1 MPIALHTA
9 LPRSA
14 RTPSASRASRHGSH
28 GSHGFTLIEL
38 MIAVAIVAILVGV
51 ALPSYREYVIRGH
64 LADSSNGLALM
75 RAQMERHYQDNRT
88 YATAGTF
95 TTPCAS
101 TDAAPRTFNNFVVTC
116 SGTPTAT
123 TFTLAATGSGPAA
136 GFAFTINQS
145 DVRATTS
152 APTGWNTCTTKWLTK
167 KGAAC

>member
-9 LPRSA
+9 LPHPVRA
-14 RTPSASRASRHGSH
+14 RRAVGACRH

-51 ALPSYREYVIRGH
+51 ALPSYREYVVRGH
-64 LADSSNGLALM
+64 LADASNGLALM
-75 RAQMERHYQDNRT
+75 RAQMERHFQDNRT

-123 TFTLAATGSGPAA
+123 AFRLAATGSGPVT
-136 GFAFTINQS
+136 GFTFTINQA
-145 DVRATTS
+145 DVRATS
-152 APTGWNTCTTKWLTK
+152 AAPAGWNTCTTKWLTK
-167 KGAAC
+167 KGATC